1 MLQIHLSL
9 VSTVYHCYAAPKLRK
24 ALDVSFTS
32 LDLIFTLKKPVIRFV
47 EGSVLKAHNF
57 TPDSPLFTGIVAYE
71 SWSDTSTEAPNF
83 YNSTFLQYQYLQ

>member
-9 VSTVYHCYAAPKLRK
+9 ASTVYHCYAAPKLRK

-32 LDLIFTLKKPVIRFV
+32 LDIKKPVIRFV
-47 EGSVLKAHNF
+47 EGSFLKAHNF